1 MGIMPGFAA
10 VVSCGRDKIIKIA
23 FQLCQGCP
31 KLFPATIAGVYDLF
45 VPAIGVNILICAVP
59 NVPKVDQRCLKLP
72 ARLIQLLLCF
82 VSHISPT

>member
-1 MGIMPGFAA
+1 MPGFAA

-45 VPAIGVNILICAVP
+45 VPAIGFPKMEAVSAYIHW
-59 NVPKVDQRCLKLP
+59 Q
-72 ARLIQLLLCF
+72 AA
-82 VSHISPT
+82 